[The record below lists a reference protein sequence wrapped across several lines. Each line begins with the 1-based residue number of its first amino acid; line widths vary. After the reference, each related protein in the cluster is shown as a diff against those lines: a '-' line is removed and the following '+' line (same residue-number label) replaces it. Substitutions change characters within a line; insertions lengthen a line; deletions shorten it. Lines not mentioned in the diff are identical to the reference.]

1 MFHADSTDGASVP
14 KTPKTTE
21 IKVDIRLQRAVQF
34 CLVRFSYQVPD
45 DVLQI
50 NNHTANL
57 A

>member
-34 CLVRFSYQVPD
+34 CLVRFSYHVLD